1 MLEIICVEDS
11 CWRLSALRLSGG
23 GDSCVV
29 LRVRLE
35 MPVLS
40 VMPWCRCCSKMCL
53 HALENALI
61 WRCGGECVDLEM
73 WWPIDCVL
81 IYDGIT
87 CWRLRWSI
95 YRLLSIPRFFVLK
108 TEHEAA
114 WRIVK
119 LTEYCAWRDY
129 CLQIAACLKARLYM
143 KYRWTLFFAD
153 RYKAG
158 IYCFVI
164 FITKWIWFCYYN
176 KIVCWMIMKSC
187 WFRAL

>member
-1 MLEIICVEDS
+1 MIHALQHPLWNRIWAAGPLCRSQKLRGVESKAGKCVD
-11 CWRLSALRLSGG
+11 
-23 GDSCVV
+23 
-29 LRVRLE
+29 LE
-35 MPVLS
+35 MPVLP

-61 WRCGGECVDLEM
+61 WRCPSV
-73 WWPIDCVL
+73 
-81 IYDGIT
+81 T
-87 CWRLRWSI
+87 
-95 YRLLSIPRFFVLK
+95 YRLCCDISIPRFFFK
-108 TEHEAA
+108 DWTWRPA

-129 CLQIAACLKARLYM
+129 CLQIASCLKARLYM

-158 IYCFVI
+158 IYGFVI